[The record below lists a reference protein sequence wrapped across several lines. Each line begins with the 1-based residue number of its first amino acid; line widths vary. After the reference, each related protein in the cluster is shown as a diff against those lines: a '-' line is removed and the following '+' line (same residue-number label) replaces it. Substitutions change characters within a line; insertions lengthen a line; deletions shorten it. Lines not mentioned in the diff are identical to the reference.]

1 MKHFGILAAF
11 IFAGAAVSRAET
23 NYCLQLPGGNSAMVT
38 TTNSYAGRLRDFT
51 VSARIRPAQNS
62 ASSDQ
67 VAMERGLRFGSQTLL
82 KFALGLDSANRPFFR
97 FDSLGGTRYTVR
109 ADAPISTDKWHH
121 VAATYDHA
129 YGRATLFVDRRIA
142 KSLFVSEE
150 SAAEVF
156 WGSTTLGAHNSTPT
170 ATEPTLANF
179 FPGFMDEVQVWD
191 GAFTSWQVASNSYVK
206 PSGTESDLVAF
217 WNFDD
222 QTARDATTNG
232 WHGALVGDAQI
243 VPRDIVCTPP
253 IALSCQDQIVFSF
266 QTLPDAVYA
275 VEFCTN
281 LDHGIWTGLGD
292 EITGNGGVMGV
303 EEPPDNSIPRFYRAR
318 EIDGTPE

>member
-1 MKHFGILAAF
+1 MKHFSILAAF
-11 IFAGAAVSRAET
+11 ILAGAAASRAET
-23 NYCLQLPGGNSAMVT
+23 NYCLQLPGENSAMVT
-38 TTNSYAGRLRDFT
+38 PTNSYAGRLRDFT

-82 KFALGLDSANRPFFR
+82 KFALGLDANNRPFFQ
-97 FDSLGGTRYTVR
+97 FDSLGANRYTVR
-109 ADAPISTDKWHH
+109 ADAPLGTDKWHH
-121 VAATYDHA
+121 VAATFDHVS
-129 YGRATLFVDRRIA
+129 GMATLFVDRRIA
-142 KSLFVSEE
+142 NSLFVSEE
-150 SAAEVF
+150 SAAEIS

-170 ATEPTLANF
+170 ATEPTPGNI
-179 FPGFMDEVQVWD
+179 FPGFMDEAQVWD

-206 PSGTESDLVAF
+206 PSGTESNLAAY

-232 WHGALVGDAQI
+232 LHGALIGDAQI
-243 VPRDIVCTPP
+243 VPRDIACAPP
-253 IALSCQDQIVFSF
+253 LALSCQDQIVFSF
-266 QTLPDAVYA
+266 QTFPGAVYA

-281 LDHGIWTGLGD
+281 LDQGIWMDLGD
-292 EITGNGGVMGV
+292 EITGNGGVMGI

-318 EIDGTPE
+318 EIGSTLE